1 MRGLALEQ
9 VSLRVAGKAVFSPLD
24 LHVPPGTVT
33 SVVGP
38 NGAGK
43 SSLLSF
49 VCGTLAREFEAHGRV
64 LLNGRDV
71 TAMAPERRGMGI
83 LYQEPLLFPHLSVRG
98 NLLFGLRADR
108 GRRERRRLVEQ
119 ELKRLDLAGF
129 GDRDPATL
137 SGGQKA
143 RVALLRVLLSKP
155 RALLLDEP
163 FSSLDEATRSAVRQL
178 VFDRVGQL
186 DLPALL
192 VTHDSG
198 DITAAAGP
206 VVPLTQAGD

>member
-1 MRGLALEQ
+1 MRGLKLEG
-9 VSLRVAGKAVFSPLD
+9 VSLHLAGKAIFSPLD
-24 LHVPPGTVT
+24 LHIAPGTVT
-33 SVVGP
+33 AVVGP

-49 VCGTLAREFEAHGRV
+49 VCGTLAREFEAKGQV

-71 TAMAPERRGMGI
+71 TRMAPERRGIGI

-98 NLLFGLRADR
+98 NLLFGLRADG
-108 GRRERRRLVEQ
+108 GRRARRRLVDE
-119 ELKRLDLAGF
+119 ELGTLGLSGF
-129 GDRDPATL
+129 GERDPATL

-163 FSSLDEATRSAVRQL
+163 FGSLDEATRAAVRQL
-178 VFDRVGQL
+178 VFDLVAQL
-186 DLPALL
+186 ELPALL

-198 DITAAAGP
+198 DIAAAGGP
-206 VVPLTQAGD
+206 VIPLARASG

>member
-1 MRGLALEQ
+1 MRGLALKQ
-9 VSLRVAGKAVFSPLD
+9 VSLCLAGKAVFSPLD
-24 LHVPPGTVT
+24 LHIRPGTVT

-49 VCGTLAREFEAHGRV
+49 VSGTLAPEFEAHGRV
-64 LLNGRDV
+64 LLNGCDV
-71 TAMAPERRGMGI
+71 TTMAPERRGIGI

-98 NLLFGLRADR
+98 NLLFGLRADG
-108 GRRERRRLVEQ
+108 GRQERRRLVDE
-119 ELKRLDLAGF
+119 ELETLGLPGF

-155 RALLLDEP
+155 HALLLDEP
-163 FSSLDEATRSAVRQL
+163 FSSLDEATRGAIRQL
-178 VFDRVGQL
+178 VFDLVGQL
-186 DLPALL
+186 GLPALL

-198 DITAAAGP
+198 DVTAAAGP
-206 VVPLTQAGD
+206 VIPLSRASG